1 MSLREITQ
9 LSEFLS
15 EISLS
20 APDLSRVH
28 LLAVVVLIGQPFKNR
43 AIAYL
48 SLKNA

>member
-1 MSLREITQ
+1 M
-9 LSEFLS
+9 SEFLS

-28 LLAVVVLIGQPFKNR
+28 LLTVVVLMGQSLENR